1 MATKGMG
8 VRVGTKTGKKKFS
21 FTAARKAA
29 LEKARNAWQR
39 MRTKSLVKKNKKTQK
54 RTFDA

>member
-1 MATKGMG
+1 MG

-39 MRTKSLVKKNKKTQK
+39 MRTKGLVKKNKKTQK